1 MGDNYEESYDNRS
14 RACKLLNELKNVE
27 KGMKFHSKRIS
38 NSTIVMCKNED
49 RIKMFED
56 SMKIG

>member
-1 MGDNYEESYDNRS
+1 MDKYEEEIENRS
-14 RACKLLNELKNVE
+14 RASKLLSELKKVE

-49 RIKMFED
+49 RIAMFEN
-56 SMKIG
+56 SMRIG

>member
-1 MGDNYEESYDNRS
+1 MDRYEEEIENRS
-14 RACKLLNELKNVE
+14 RASKLLSELKKAE
-27 KGMKFHSKRIS
+27 KGTKFHSKRIS

-56 SMKIG
+56 SMRIG

>member
-1 MGDNYEESYDNRS
+1 MDKYEEEIENRS
-14 RACKLLNELKNVE
+14 RAKTKLAELKRIE

-49 RIKMFED
+49 RIKMFEN
-56 SMKIG
+56 SMRIG